1 MQGKLAGVRVTMP
14 EGSPDAEIVIRVRGG
29 GSITRD
35 NSPLYIVDGFPV
47 NSINDIPTSE
57 IESIDVLKDASS
69 TAIYG
74 SRGANGIVLVTTRS
88 GKAGKVT
95 VNYNAYIGFKNAISK
110 TDVLDMPDYLNGHSK
125 SLPWTTSYPNIHL
138 Y

>member
-95 VNYNAYIGFKNAISK
+95 VNYNAYIGLKMQLAKQMF
-110 TDVLDMPDYLNGHSK
+110 
-125 SLPWTTSYPNIHL
+125 WTCRII
-138 Y
+138 